1 MTNSKYKIDKTFVPI
16 SSFHEK
22 KDPNKKTELH
32 ALLESLSHGQSFVCD
47 RKSGLVVRS
56 SFNYWNK
63 KTKARKDLVTRS
75 INNGKDMRCWI
86 FDATV

>member
-16 SSFHEK
+16 SSFHTT
-22 KDPNKKTELH
+22 DPNKKTELH
-32 ALLESLSHGQSFVCD
+32 SLLESLSHGQSFVCD
-47 RKSGLVVRS
+47 KKSGLVVRS

-63 KTKARKDLVTRS
+63 KTKADKVLVTRS
-75 INNGKDMRCWI
+75 INNGKEMRCWI